1 MAIKSLYDLGRARTW
16 VDGKLVYEEDED
28 EYNARINSSNPFSPK
43 SVASFTPQKT
53 VTPKKSVTQQTERK
67 SPTLQEAGET
77 LSRGFNSA
85 RNILNSAASTLR
97 NIEIKPKTV
106 SVPKVNTADYTS
118 LKSQYNSLI
127 RQSNTLPL
135 SDPRQRTILNQAGTV
150 KKQMDAAREAN
161 DRAIEQRI
169 MALDPWRGEMN
180 PANLRGITAEDML
193 AAEEAATYY
202 TPRIAAE
209 QFANQ
214 ALVGIPTMINAEA
227 RERLQNQAEYAPD
240 VSAVSG
246 ILGSLLG
253 YGALYGTAGRAI
265 EGSSVFNRIS
275 NPTVRRLA
283 AGQAADAAISSPIAA
298 VTELADGGDLGDA
311 AKAYLA
317 DQALGLG
324 SNVAFEVVGNAINAL
339 RRTPEI
345 PRVETPEVEVP
356 RVETSTVEIP
366 RVETPEAVEIPRVER
381 GNLSDDQ
388 LAMDMRVFFGDSPEV
403 GIPRETPEA
412 PRVPDSQTNFSS
424 PENVA
429 RFSPGNDAARLAD
442 ELSAQATGR
451 KKERGFAETVR
462 EKSKFPDE
470 IKEAFP
476 PDSEMYAVL
485 QNKSTEDA
493 ANYIFENYHDQAREL
508 FEIYLARKDATAVP
522 LGYQL
527 SREMIQNGQRDDA
540 IELVRRMAES
550 MTQGG
555 QFTQAAATAML
566 HNDPISSMRYLQRD
580 IDRMNTEGKKK
591 FRNWKDFELT
601 DDEIRRFGEIETGDK
616 EAIENLMSEIGD
628 RISREY
634 PATMWEKLVEAS
646 HVAMLL
652 NPRTQIRNVVSNL
665 AAEPFRWLSDR
676 VSALGQNAYRLV
688 NPDYQPT
695 QALWVNRDSKKL
707 AREIF
712 DQQKDAIL
720 ESGTPKYDNA
730 VLRGR
735 KDKEVFKPSILNAV
749 LPDNLKMDQSLMEQ
763 LRGLTY
769 DLLEKGDNLF
779 VKNNF
784 VGRLASEI
792 QAGGYKSIDEVPAEA
807 ITRATKEAMRMTF
820 KDDNNI
826 TKAVSGIKKSLGP
839 VGEIIMPFTKTPAN
853 ITARAIDYSPVGIA
867 TAFRRYVKNGKD
879 LSDLMDSLGKA
890 VTGTAAITAGYL
902 LREAGVITGNSS
914 DNTDAR
920 RFQEMQGFKPFS
932 FRVGDQY
939 FTYDW
944 AQPAATPLLLGAVI
958 YDSLSGEEAENE
970 DNGMFS
976 TVFNIGKRGAE
987 AFGDALLE
995 QSVLQDL
1002 KGIMGGYGSTTE
1014 NIFKEVAETPQRLI
1028 PSTFGAIARTLD
1040 PYQRQ
1045 TYDKNDFT
1053 AYQRNTAQSKIPG
1066 NRNDLPIKYDTWGRP
1081 MEAGSLTDRILQN
1094 FVIPSNVGTSTETPL
1109 DEELMRLYE
1118 ETGSAAVFP
1127 NQAAWDITQ
1136 GGNTTELNA
1145 EQYSEYQRIMGE
1157 TSYDIVERLM
1167 KDPRYE
1173 ELPDENKAK
1182 VIEDAHAFA
1191 KVAANKEMVP
1201 DYVVPAQWEDEYEL
1215 WNRGINP
1222 YAVLMDA
1229 EENTVEKERK
1239 KSITPSKGPQWV
1251 PYGG

>member
-1 MAIKSLYDLGRARTW
+1 MAIKSLYDAGRARNW

-43 SVASFTPQKT
+43 SVVSFTPQKT
-53 VTPKKSVTQQTERK
+53 TKKSVTQKTERT
-67 SPTLQEAGET
+67 SPTLREAGET

-85 RNILNSAASTLR
+85 RKILNSAANTLR
-97 NIEIKPKTV
+97 NIEIKTKTV

-118 LKSQYNSLI
+118 LKNQYNSLI

-135 SDPRQRTILNQAGTV
+135 NDPGQRTILNQAGTV

-202 TPRIAAE
+202 TPRIAAD

-311 AKAYLA
+311 AKAYPA

-324 SNVAFEVVGNAINAL
+324 SNAAFEAVGNAINAL

-345 PRVETPEVEVP
+345 PRVETPEVE
-356 RVETSTVEIP
+356 IP
-366 RVETPEAVEIPRVER
+366 RVEAPATEAVEIPTPRRVSR
-381 GNLSDDQ
+381 VTPRRISASDSNV
-388 LAMDMRVFFGDSPEV
+388 RTN
-403 GIPRETPEA
+403 IP
-412 PRVPDSQTNFSS
+412 S

-527 SREMIQNGQRDDA
+527 SREMIRNGQRDDA

-616 EAIENLMSEIGD
+616 EAIENLMGEIGD

-634 PATMWEKLVEAS
+634 PATVWEKLVEAS

-652 NPRTQIRNVVSNL
+652 NPRTQIRNMVSNL
-665 AAEPFRWLSDR
+665 AAEPFRWISDR
-676 VSALGQNAYRLV
+676 VSSLGQNAYRLV

-749 LPDNLKMDQSLMEQ
+749 LPDNMKMDQSLMEQ

-784 VGRLASEI
+784 IGRLASEI

-826 TKAVSGIKKSLGP
+826 TKAVSGIKKALGS

-867 TAFRRYVKNGKD
+867 TAFRRYVKDGKD

-914 DNTDAR
+914 DNTDVR

-958 YDSLSGEEAENE
+958 YDSLNGEEAENE

-1094 FVIPSNVGTSTETPL
+1094 FVVPSNVGTSTETPL

-1118 ETGSAAVFP
+1118 ETGKASVFP

-1157 TSYDIVERLM
+1157 TSYDIIERLM
-1167 KDPRYE
+1167 EDPRYE

-1215 WNRGINP
+1215 WRRGVNP

>member
-1 MAIKSLYDLGRARTW
+1 MAIKSLYDAGRARKW

-43 SVASFTPQKT
+43 SVVSFTPQKT
-53 VTPKKSVTQQTERK
+53 TKKSVTRQTERQ
-67 SPTLQEAGET
+67 SPTLREAGET

-85 RNILNSAASTLR
+85 RNILNSAANTLR

-135 SDPRQRTILNQAGTV
+135 NDPRQRTILNQAGTV

-169 MALDPWRGEMN
+169 MALDPWRGEMS

-214 ALVGIPTMINAEA
+214 ALVGIPTMINPQA
-227 RERLQNQAEYAPD
+227 RERLQNQAEYAQD

-324 SNVAFEVVGNAINAL
+324 SNAAFEAVGNAVNAL

-356 RVETSTVEIP
+356 RVEAPAAEIP
-366 RVETPEAVEIPRVER
+366 RVEAPEAVEIPSPRRVSR
-381 GNLSDDQ
+381 VTPRRISASDVRTD
-388 LAMDMRVFFGDSPEV
+388 
-403 GIPRETPEA
+403 IP
-412 PRVPDSQTNFSS
+412 S

-429 RFSPGNDAARLAD
+429 RFSPWNDTARLAD

-616 EAIENLMSEIGD
+616 EAIENLMGEIGD

-634 PATMWEKLVEAS
+634 PATVWEKLVEAS

-665 AAEPFRWLSDR
+665 AAEPFRWISDR

-784 VGRLASEI
+784 VGRLSSEI

-820 KDDNNI
+820 KDDNRI
-826 TKAVSGIKKSLGP
+826 TKAVSGIKKALGP

-867 TAFRRYVKNGKD
+867 TAFRRYVKDGKD

-902 LREAGVITGNSS
+902 LREAGVITGDSS
-914 DNTDAR
+914 DNTDVR

-958 YDSLSGEEAENE
+958 YDSLNGEEAESE

-1094 FVIPSNVGTSTETPL
+1094 FVLPSNVGTSTETPL

-1118 ETGSAAVFP
+1118 ETGKAAVFP

-1157 TSYDIVERLM
+1157 TSYDIIERLM
-1167 KDPRYE
+1167 EDPRYA

-1201 DYVVPAQWEDEYEL
+1201 DYVVPAKWEDEYEL
-1215 WNRGINP
+1215 WSRGVNP
-1222 YAVLMDA
+1222 YAVMMDA

-1239 KSITPSKGPQWV
+1239 KSITPSKGSQWV